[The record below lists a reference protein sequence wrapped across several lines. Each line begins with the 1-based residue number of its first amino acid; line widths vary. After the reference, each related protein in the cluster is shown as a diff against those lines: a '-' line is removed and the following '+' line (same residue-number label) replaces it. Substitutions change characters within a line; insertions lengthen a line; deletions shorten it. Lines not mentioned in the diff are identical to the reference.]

1 MGETAKPK
9 DPGTKKCDDGY
20 YAVWKWCFKQTTL
33 DKLKKPLSD
42 VVDWPE
48 IEWPAGGAA
57 AMCKMLYN
65 VYMAAYK
72 SLKQALALPIK
83 YLNMAKQLVEYPF
96 NLASSLVSSALGFL
110 DRLNSL
116 IDELLSGGEIIND
129 LKKLCNSILSCPYA
143 ADTALG
149 KLAANILD
157 ALKAGNSITEYLK
170 ELKNTLSGMAN
181 DAINQVKEVPLN
193 ALNNVQ
199 NAYYN
204 LLKQLGIESLIQHAD
219 NIAACIKSLCT
230 ISELGEKYYAAFNSM
245 TSDGVVNTVK
255 KTINEGAGKFT
266 AAITDTA
273 SEVGGKL
280 DAAKNDLTQLL
291 GYPNW

>member
-48 IEWPAGGAA
+48 IEWPAGGPA

-65 VYMAAYK
+65 IYMAAYK
-72 SLKQALALPIK
+72 SLKQALVLPVK

-129 LKKLCNSILSCPYA
+129 LKKLCNNILSCPYA

-157 ALKAGNSITEYLK
+157 ALKVGNSITEYLK
-170 ELKNTLSGMAN
+170 ELKTTLSGMAN

-193 ALNNVQ
+193 ALNNVEK
-199 NAYYN
+199 AYYN
-204 LLKQLGIESLIQHAD
+204 LLKQLGIEELIKHAD
-219 NIAACIKSLCT
+219 NIAKCIKSLCT
-230 ISELGEKYYAAFNSM
+230 IAELGEKYYAAFMSM
-245 TSDGVVNTVK
+245 SSDSIVEKVK
-255 KTINEGAGKFT
+255 KTLSDTGDKFLGAVS
-266 AAITDTA
+266 DTA
-273 SEVGGKL
+273 SEAGGKL
-280 DAAKNDLTQLL
+280 SAAKQDLTELF